1 MIRCPVQIRDAVP
14 DDVEELR
21 AVLATGEDRS
31 SEVEQLAAGVTAVA
45 SIAGDP
51 DQRLLVAVL
60 DGRIAGAVHLIRGPL
75 SPLHCDSVIHVLHLH
90 VLEEYRRHGVGHALM
105 EGTLSWAEEKDTTHV
120 LAAASVGSR
129 DANRFM
135 ARLGL
140 AQVAVVRATTVS
152 SLRAKMSGDTPAAR
166 GSSRSHRLVEQVLAQ
181 RRSLR
186 RAQARTG

>member
-1 MIRCPVQIRDAVP
+1 MIRCPVQVRDAVP

-21 AVLATGEDRS
+21 EVLATGDDRTG
-31 SEVEQLAAGVTAVA
+31 EVEQVAAGCTAVA
-45 SIAGDP
+45 SIAADP

-60 DGRIAGAVHLIRGPL
+60 DGRIAGAVHLIRGSL
-75 SPLHCDSVIHVLHLH
+75 SPLHSDTAVHVLHLH

-105 EGTLSWAEEKDTTHV
+105 EGTVAWAEEKDTTHI

-140 AQVAVVRATTVS
+140 TQVAVVRAATVS
-152 SLRAKMSGDTPAAR
+152 TLRGKLPAESSAVR
-166 GSSRSHRLVEQVLAQ
+166 AGSRSHRIVEQVLAQ

-186 RAQARTG
+186 RSQAKTG

>member
-1 MIRCPVQIRDAVP
+1 MIRCPVQVRDAVP

-21 AVLATGEDRS
+21 EVLATGDDRTG
-31 SEVEQLAAGVTAVA
+31 EVEQVAAGCTAVA
-45 SIAGDP
+45 SIAADP

-60 DGRIAGAVHLIRGPL
+60 DGRIAGAVHLIRGSL
-75 SPLHCDSVIHVLHLH
+75 SPMHSDTAVHVLHLH

-105 EGTLSWAEEKDTTHV
+105 EGTVAWAEEKDTTHV

-140 AQVAVVRATTVS
+140 TQVAVVRAATVS
-152 SLRAKMSGDTPAAR
+152 TLRASSGTAPRPRGSGRGRWRPRKPAA
-166 GSSRSHRLVEQVLAQ
+166 GSPGPR
-181 RRSLR
+181 
-186 RAQARTG
+186 